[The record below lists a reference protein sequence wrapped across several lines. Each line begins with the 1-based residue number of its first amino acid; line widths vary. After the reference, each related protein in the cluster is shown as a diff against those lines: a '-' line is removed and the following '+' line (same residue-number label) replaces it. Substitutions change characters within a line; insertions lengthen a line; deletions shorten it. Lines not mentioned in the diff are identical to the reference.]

1 MCNYSEYLKQ
11 KAKEEAREE
20 QEIKD
25 MLKMLARLET
35 RHFSDGQIMDILEI
49 DIEQLKSL
57 REMLREKRAA
67 VMAD

>member
-1 MCNYSEYLKQ
+1 
-11 KAKEEAREE
+11 
-20 QEIKD
+20 
-25 MLKMLARLET
+25 MLKFLESLET

>member
-11 KAKEEAREE
+11 KAKEE
-20 QEIKD
+20 QVIKD

-49 DIEQLKSL
+49 DIE
-57 REMLREKRAA
+57 
-67 VMAD
+67 